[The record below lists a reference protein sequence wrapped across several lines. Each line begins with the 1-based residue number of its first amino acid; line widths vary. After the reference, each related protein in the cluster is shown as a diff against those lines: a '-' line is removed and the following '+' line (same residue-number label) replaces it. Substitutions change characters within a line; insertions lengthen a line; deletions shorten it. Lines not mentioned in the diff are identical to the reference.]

1 MTRPRNDQHS
11 TEFGLWLRKQR
22 EIDSSLGFVATNID
36 YKWENY
42 KTGQWMFIEE
52 KRYGRLVE
60 SSQRKQFV
68 SLDKAQRDPLYRGFW
83 IIRFQKTSPED
94 GLIWLGRLCQ
104 QSQAEKYEEITKQQ
118 LLGFLKGFA
127 LL

>member
-11 TEFGLWLRKQR
+11 TEFGLWLRNQR
-22 EIDSSLGFVATNID
+22 EIDSKLGYIATNID

-52 KRYGRLVE
+52 KRHGSYPAF
-60 SSQRKQFV
+60 SQHKQFRM
-68 SLDKAQRDPLYRGFW
+68 LDDAQTDSNYCGFW
-83 IIRFQKTSPED
+83 LLSFENTSPDD
-94 GLIWLGRLCQ
+94 GRIWLTRL
-104 QSQAEKYEEITKQQ
+104 AKTPDEIKVEITKEQ
-118 LLGFLKGFA
+118 LLGFLKDFA